1 MIYIATTTINKP
13 TKALKKFANNNNCKL
28 IVALDKKSKP
38 FKLKNSIVLST
49 EYQNKKWPKPRQK
62 SIFYES
68 ANVLKSRNLLYL
80 VTDQKKN

>member
-38 FKLKNSIVLST
+38 FKLKNSIILST
-49 EYQNKKWPKPRQK
+49 KYQNK
-62 SIFYES
+62 
-68 ANVLKSRNLLYL
+68 
-80 VTDQKKN
+80 

>member
-49 EYQNKKWPKPRQK
+49 EYQNKKCAAVLLHFVLGTKSAKPLTQWLD
-62 SIFYES
+62 Y
-68 ANVLKSRNLLYL
+68 VL
-80 VTDQKKN
+80 